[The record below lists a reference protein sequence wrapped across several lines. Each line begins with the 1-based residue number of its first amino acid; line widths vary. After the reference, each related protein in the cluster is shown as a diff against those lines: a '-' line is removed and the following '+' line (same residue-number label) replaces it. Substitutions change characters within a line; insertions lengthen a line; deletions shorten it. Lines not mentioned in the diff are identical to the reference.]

1 MYSSACVLQ
10 TLQECLG
17 VQCILGLTATATHT
31 TGLGVAKQL
40 GVADQDVVWG
50 AAMPNNLVISVSR
63 DEDRDLVRR

>member
-17 VQCILGLTATATHT
+17 VHCILGLTATATHT